1 MIQRQGA
8 TTAKDSWK
16 SNKMLD
22 LSTSIAG
29 VKLKNPTILSSG
41 IFGTSSELIKRAF
54 ENNAGAATIKSI
66 GPRPRDGNNN
76 PSVIDF
82 GHGLLNAVGLP
93 SPGYKN
99 MDMEFNEL
107 SKIKEPVIWSI
118 YGSRIEDFIDIT
130 KYIIR
135 YKPRI
140 IELNI
145 SCPNKENGMLFS
157 QDKKSAA
164 NVTRSVK
171 EIAEKTIVIPKLSP
185 NVSNIS
191 EIAYAC
197 EKAGADAINAINTVQ
212 GMVINIDAKKPVLD
226 YKKGGMSGPA
236 LKPIA
241 VRCVYEIYEK
251 VSIPIIGTG
260 GIMNGRDAIE
270 IIQAGASAVGI
281 GSGVYYHGIE
291 VFRNIVNEIKE
302 WMQENDYNSI
312 KELIGIAHK

>member
-1 MIQRQGA
+1 
-8 TTAKDSWK
+8 
-16 SNKMLD
+16 MLD
-22 LSTSIAG
+22 LSTYIAG

-66 GPRPRDGNNN
+66 GPVPRDGNNN
-76 PSVIDF
+76 PNVIDF

-107 SKIKEPVIWSI
+107 SKIKDIVIWSI
-118 YGSRIEDFIDIT
+118 YGSRIEDYIEIT
-130 KYIIR
+130 EHIIKYNP
-135 YKPRI
+135 KI

-145 SCPNKENGMLFS
+145 SCPNKESGMLFS
-157 QDKKSAA
+157 QDKECAA
-164 NVTRSVK
+164 DVTRKVK
-171 EIAEKTIVIPKLSP
+171 HVAKNSLVVPKLSP
-185 NVSNIS
+185 NVSNIA

-197 EKAGADAINAINTVQ
+197 EKAGADAITAINTLQ
-212 GMVINIDAKKPVLD
+212 GMVINIDAKKPVLY

-236 LKPIA
+236 IKPVA
-241 VRCVYEIYEK
+241 VRCVYDIYEK

-270 IIQAGASAVGI
+270 MIQAGASAVGI
-281 GSGVYYHGIE
+281 GSAVYYQGIG
-291 VFRNIVNEIKE
+291 VFGSIVNEIKE
-302 WMQENDYNSI
+302 WMQENNCNSI